1 MLTRRS
7 FLKLGAGS
15 AALLAGFGIA
25 SQFVGRHPA
34 DDRREVLRA
43 MIPALL
49 DGALPA
55 DAAPRAQAVEATLR
69 EVETAIEGLAPAAQ
83 DELRALFLAL
93 AAAPSRLL
101 LAGLATTWHEADTA
115 TVASVLRGWRAHRL
129 TLLQAA
135 YQALHD
141 LILGTAYADESRWA
155 AIGYPGPPAL

>member
-25 SQFVGRHPA
+25 SQFVGRHA
-34 DDRREVLRA
+34 VDDRREVLRA
-43 MIPALL
+43 TIPAML

-55 DAAPRAQAVEATLR
+55 EPGQRARVVEATLR

-83 DELRALFLAL
+83 DELQSLFMVL

-101 LAGLATTWHEADTA
+101 LAGLATSWREADTA
-115 TVASVLRGWRAHRL
+115 TVAARLQDWRTHRL
-129 TLLQAA
+129 TLLRSA

>member
-1 MLTRRS
+1 MVTRRH

-25 SQFVGRHPA
+25 SQFIGRHAA

-43 MIPALL
+43 TIPVML
-49 DGALPA
+49 DGVLPVA
-55 DAAPRAQAVEATLR
+55 EAERASAVETMLC
-69 EVETAIEGLAPAAQ
+69 EVETAIAGLAPAAQ

-101 LAGLATTWHEADTA
+101 LAGLGRSWVEADPNE
-115 TVASVLRGWRAHRL
+115 VAAVLRKWRTHRL
-129 TLLQAA
+129 SVLQAA

-155 AIGYPGPPAL
+155 AIGYPGPPPL

>member
-1 MLTRRS
+1 MVTRRG

-25 SQFVGRHPA
+25 SQFVGRHAA

-43 MIPALL
+43 TIPVVL

-55 DAAPRAQAVEATLR
+55 SSPAREQAIETTLAG
-69 EVETAIEGLAPAAQ
+69 VETTIAGLAPASQ

-101 LAGLATTWHEADTA
+101 LAGLARPWAEADA
-115 TVASVLRGWRAHRL
+115 GEIASVLQGWRTHRL
-129 TLLQAA
+129 TLLQSA
-135 YQALHD
+135 YHALHD
-141 LILGTAYADESRWA
+141 LIVGTAYADEAPWA
-155 AIGYPGPPAL
+155 AIGYPGPPEL